1 MGGSGRGGSH
11 GGEYLGS
18 VCSALGAAPGHV
30 PEAQG
35 QSGPGQVPHWG
46 REQEQGGRGC
56 PSRTLL
62 AGCKIRHCLPVT
74 PSQGR
79 LLPPST
85 PLVAPTVVILH
96 VSSRPASPSQYSG
109 LTMVWGQ
116 PESDSLQVSKQGQ
129 SPLHDRHDPH
139 SVPIT
144 RPRLGFSWPF
154 HTQSCLELRSLC
166 LPLSLAVRI
175 SASPHPCVP
184 DPSTSAASLI
194 FVTSPCPAPI
204 LSGSPPGFCH
214 PDLTRKS
221 ASGSCL
227 APPATSF
234 WLLPS
239 CPSRRPPRRGGILG

>member
-85 PLVAPTVVILH
+85 PLVAPTVVVLH

-139 SVPIT
+139 SVPTT

-154 HTQSCLELRSLC
+154 HTHSPAWNSEASACL
-166 LPLSLAVRI
+166 
-175 SASPHPCVP
+175 SPW
-184 DPSTSAASLI
+184 
-194 FVTSPCPAPI
+194 
-204 LSGSPPGFCH
+204 LSGSLPLPIPVSLTPRHRLPP
-214 PDLTRKS
+214 
-221 ASGSCL
+221 
-227 APPATSF
+227 
-234 WLLPS
+234 
-239 CPSRRPPRRGGILG
+239 